1 MFNFLKKDKE
11 SYLIKNIVKKDFEK
25 DFSLSAI
32 GSIIFFLIILI
43 SYLIYRYFLKIEN
56 QVNSIEMLIF
66 IVLIFF
72 SIIII
77 GKWGAL
83 VKLSFLTIFILL
95 WFKGINSLYISTFI
109 CFGGIMAPI
118 FQIAKEWERAVI
130 LRLGKFKKVKGPGLF
145 ILLPFIDRV
154 DKIVDLRIRV
164 TDFVAETTLTK
175 DSVTVTVDAL
185 CYWLVW
191 DAEKAILEVE
201 NYVEAVILCAQTSLR
216 NAISSNTLSTLLKN
230 WDDIKELI
238 RKEVDRQTTEW
249 GITIQDIKITDI
261 QIPESLQDSMSK
273 WAQNEREKK
282 GRIQLGE
289 AEIEIAKKL
298 DEASKIYKDN
308 EIALTLRKLS
318 ILNEGLKS
326 GNSMIMVPSELM
338 KELKLDSITGITAL
352 SEIEKIKKEKE
363 K

>member
-1 MFNFLKKDKE
+1 MFEIFKKEKE
-11 SYLIKNIVKKDFEK
+11 NYLIKNIVKKHFEK
-25 DFSLSAI
+25 DFSLSPVGAI
-32 GSIIFFLIILI
+32 VFVLFLTGG
-43 SYLIYRYFLKIEN
+43 YLLYTYFSGIESLEIYL
-56 QVNSIEMLIF
+56 EMLVF
-66 IVLIFF
+66 PV
-72 SIIII
+72 II
-77 GKWGAL
+77 GFFMILLGRWEAII
-83 VKLSFLTIFILL
+83 KLSFLTIFILL
-95 WFKGINSLYISTFI
+95 WLKGTNTLYFSTFI
-109 CFGGIMAPI
+109 CLGGIMAPI

-145 ILLPFIDRV
+145 IVLPFIDRV

-216 NAISSNTLSTLLKN
+216 NAISCNTLSTLLEN
-230 WDDIKELI
+230 WDEIKETI
-238 RKEVDRQTTEW
+238 RKEVDKQTTEW

-261 QIPESLQDSMSK
+261 QIPDSLQDSMSR
-273 WAQNEREKK
+273 WAQTEREKK
-282 GRIQLGE
+282 ARIQLGE

-298 DEASKIYKDN
+298 EEASKIYKEN
-308 EIALTLRKLS
+308 EIALTLRKLA
-318 ILNEGLKS
+318 ILNEGLKN
-326 GNSMIMVPSELM
+326 GNSMIMIPSELA
-338 KELKLDSITGITAL
+338 KELKTEDIFGVTAL
-352 SEIEKIKKEKE
+352 SEIEKIKKEK